1 MSTRKRTIL
10 SAAQKREICETKKR
24 KPNLS
29 NTSIAQR
36 YNIGKSTVTDILN
49 EKEHWLAISRDKE
62 SVKKFRGPKLK
73 QHFFAERFSV
83 KDFHQS
89 EGWLG
94 GFKRQHGLRQFKK
107 QCEASSAP
115 SAESIENDHLAL
127 QQFLRSY
134 NPEDIWNGDETGLFW
149 KMEPSRVLTRGPIS
163 GHKKE
168 KSRVTI
174 FCATN
179 ATGTE
184 KMALTFIHKH
194 KTPCAMKNLNY
205 KILPVY
211 YYWNKK
217 AWMQVSIFNDILL
230 KLNEKMKRRGRR
242 IVLLIDNA
250 PVHLILDETREKL
263 DSVEVKFFP
272 PNTTTALQPCDAWII
287 HSFKC
292 HYKRLF
298 IQNRI
303 DAYDNVQDGL
313 VEVLADYN
321 IFKALQNSAEACQW
335 YPHKRSQIVGKKPKS
350 YHQMMR
356 LKMMIQFLMKGDHL
370 DAREYTNIEDEMA
383 AEGALTDDEIID
395 AVLNADKEE
404 EMVINDDEFVPIL
417 EKVSLKEA
425 EKSVDNMIRFLYEQ
439 GPEFGEINDELRI
452 LKGLHKRVKLHL
464 VKNLKQLNL
473 HNFHDYIADNNVV

>member
-10 SAAQKREICETKKR
+10 SAAQKREICEIKER
-24 KPNLS
+24 EPNLS
-29 NTSIAQR
+29 NT
-36 YNIGKSTVTDILN
+36 N
-49 EKEHWLAISRDKE
+49 KE
-62 SVKKFRGPKLK
+62 SVKKFCGPKWPQLEKVLGLWVDNALNTKQDIDGNILK
-73 QHFFAERFSV
+73 TKAAFFAKKFFIE
-83 KDFHQS
+83 DFHQS
-89 EGWLG
+89 EG
-94 GFKRQHGLRQFKK
+94 
-107 QCEASSAP
+107 EVSSAP
-115 SAESIENDHLAL
+115 SAESIENDRLAL

-149 KMEPSRVLTRGPIS
+149 KMELSRVLARDPIS

-194 KTPCAMKNLNY
+194 KTSRAMKNLNY
-205 KILPVY
+205 KNLSVY

-217 AWMQVSIFNDILL
+217 AWMQV
-230 KLNEKMKRRGRR
+230 
-242 IVLLIDNA
+242 
-250 PVHLILDETREKL
+250 
-263 DSVEVKFFP
+263 
-272 PNTTTALQPCDAWII
+272 
-287 HSFKC
+287 
-292 HYKRLF
+292 
-298 IQNRI
+298 
-303 DAYDNVQDGL
+303 DGL

-321 IFKALQNSAEACQW
+321 IFKALQNSAEA
-335 YPHKRSQIVGKKPKS
+335 YFKEEEEAELE
-350 YHQMMR
+350 R
-356 LKMMIQFLMKGDHL
+356 LIALLSEGDHF
-370 DAREYTNIEDEMA
+370 DAREYINIEDEMA

-404 EMVINDDEFVPIL
+404 EMVINDDEFIPIL
-417 EKVSLKEA
+417 EKVSLKET

-439 GPEFGEINDELRI
+439 GPEFGKVNDELKI

-473 HNFHDYIADNNVV
+473 HNFYDYIADNNVV